1 MSQPYRRK
9 LKTLVGASSV
19 ISAGNDS
26 QPGLGIARTIAL
38 AKIAEREKITGL
50 FTADL
55 LQADP
60 AGLSGTTGSQDP
72 LMALAALSQA
82 TSHIGLIATVSTSWL
97 HPYHLARQVGTLD
110 HLSGG
115 RAGWNAVTSSV
126 GEENFGDSPLPAPQE
141 RYARATEFIEVMNA
155 LYDANERETAQ
166 RTASGGIRIDPAR
179 LHPINYRG
187 DYFQVAGPLN
197 VPPSPQRRPVQF
209 QAGQSDAGVTLGARY
224 AEVIYTSQP
233 TLVAAQAF
241 VADVHQ
247 RAQRFGRQHNLPL
260 IMNFMMFLIARRAGA
275 GILTLLIVSAVV
287 FFITSLLPGDAAQM
301 ILGQNATP
309 ETVAALRQQLG
320 LDQPLLLRYCS
331 WLGGMLHGDFGIS
344 FASHLPVAQLVA
356 QRIPAT
362 FELAA
367 ITTLI
372 CVPLALM
379 TGIAAAM
386 NRGSL
391 VDRLLVVSTMATVA
405 VPEFL
410 VATVAVLIF
419 AVKLHWVSA
428 MSFGSPDMNLLSYL
442 KSYALPVLTLC
453 CVLVAQMARMT
464 RAAIINQLDSPYLE
478 MARLKGVSPLRAVL
492 RHALPNAVG
501 PIANSISLS
510 LSYLFGGVIIIE
522 TIFSYPGLASALVD
536 AVSNRDLPVVQFCVM
551 LFAACYLILL
561 LAADI
566 LTIAFNPK
574 WRS

>member
-1 MSQPYRRK
+1 M
-9 LKTLVGASSV
+9 
-19 ISAGNDS
+19 N
-26 QPGLGIARTIAL
+26 
-38 AKIAEREKITGL
+38 
-50 FTADL
+50 
-55 LQADP
+55 
-60 AGLSGTTGSQDP
+60 
-72 LMALAALSQA
+72 
-82 TSHIGLIATVSTSWL
+82 
-97 HPYHLARQVGTLD
+97 
-110 HLSGG
+110 
-115 RAGWNAVTSSV
+115 
-126 GEENFGDSPLPAPQE
+126 
-141 RYARATEFIEVMNA
+141 RYM
-155 LYDANERETAQ
+155 L
-166 RTASGGIRIDPAR
+166 
-179 LHPINYRG
+179 
-187 DYFQVAGPLN
+187 
-197 VPPSPQRRPVQF
+197 
-209 QAGQSDAGVTLGARY
+209 
-224 AEVIYTSQP
+224 
-233 TLVAAQAF
+233 
-241 VADVHQ
+241 
-247 RAQRFGRQHNLPL
+247 
-260 IMNFMMFLIARRAGA
+260 FLIARRTGA

-320 LDQPLLLRYCS
+320 LEQPLLVRYFS
-331 WLGGMLHGDFGIS
+331 WLGGMLQGDFGIS
-344 FASHLPVAQLVA
+344 FASRLPVAQLMA

-372 CVPLALM
+372 CVPLALVI
-379 TGIAAAM
+379 GIAAAM
-386 NRGSL
+386 KRGSL
-391 VDRLLVVSTMATVA
+391 IDRLLVVSTMALVA

-428 MSFGSPDMNLLSYL
+428 MSFGSPDMDLLSYL

-478 MARLKGVSPLRAVL
+478 MARLKGVSSLRAVL

-501 PIANSISLS
+501 PIANSVSLS

-551 LFAACYLILL
+551 LFAACYLLLL

>member
-1 MSQPYRRK
+1 M
-9 LKTLVGASSV
+9 
-19 ISAGNDS
+19 N
-26 QPGLGIARTIAL
+26 
-38 AKIAEREKITGL
+38 
-50 FTADL
+50 
-55 LQADP
+55 
-60 AGLSGTTGSQDP
+60 
-72 LMALAALSQA
+72 
-82 TSHIGLIATVSTSWL
+82 
-97 HPYHLARQVGTLD
+97 
-110 HLSGG
+110 
-115 RAGWNAVTSSV
+115 
-126 GEENFGDSPLPAPQE
+126 
-141 RYARATEFIEVMNA
+141 RYM
-155 LYDANERETAQ
+155 L
-166 RTASGGIRIDPAR
+166 
-179 LHPINYRG
+179 
-187 DYFQVAGPLN
+187 
-197 VPPSPQRRPVQF
+197 
-209 QAGQSDAGVTLGARY
+209 
-224 AEVIYTSQP
+224 
-233 TLVAAQAF
+233 
-241 VADVHQ
+241 
-247 RAQRFGRQHNLPL
+247 
-260 IMNFMMFLIARRAGA
+260 FLIARRTGA

-320 LDQPLLLRYCS
+320 LEQPLLVRYFS
-331 WLGGMLHGDFGIS
+331 WLGGMLQGDFGIS
-344 FASHLPVAQLVA
+344 FASRLPVAQLMA

-372 CVPLALM
+372 CVPLALVI
-379 TGIAAAM
+379 GIAAAM
-386 NRGSL
+386 KRGSL
-391 VDRLLVVSTMATVA
+391 IDRLLVVSTMAMVA

-428 MSFGSPDMNLLSYL
+428 MSFGSPDMDLLSYL

-478 MARLKGVSPLRAVL
+478 MARLKGVSSLRAVL

-501 PIANSISLS
+501 PIANSVSLS

-551 LFAACYLILL
+551 LFAACYLLLL